1 MTLRAIQ
8 RGLVTTSHRIEI
20 ALIFMCSVL
29 LALLASDLFLQ
40 VLTRYVLKFSIPWTE
55 EAARFG
61 LVWFGLLAAAV
72 AARRGMHF
80 SFRWGVKPL
89 PPKIRLRLREFVDVL
104 VILFLVTVL
113 KQGIAYVSIV
123 SNQVASASEVPMW
136 VPYSGI
142 PAGIGFLLLF
152 YVLEVADAIL
162 SRWTGERLSAKEL
175 QEAEIYRQLEHPEQ
189 PMLAMPIVGTDATL
203 VPMESAAARDCP

>member
-8 RGLVTTSHRIEI
+8 RGLITIGHRIEI
-20 ALIFMCSVL
+20 ALMLMCSAL
-29 LALLASDLFLQ
+29 LALLAIDLFLQ
-40 VLTRYVLKFSIPWTE
+40 VLARYVFRFSIPWTE

-89 PPKIRLRLREFVDVL
+89 PPKMRLRLRELVDVL
-104 VILFLVTVL
+104 VILFLVVVL
-113 KQGIAYVSIV
+113 KQGVEYVSIV

-162 SRWTGERLSAKEL
+162 SVWTGERLSAKEY

-189 PMLAMPIVGTDATL
+189 PMLAMPMAGTDATL
-203 VPMESAAARDCP
+203 VPIEPATARDCP